1 MNFSTHTALLAA
13 LMVALVAM
21 FALGFYWLA
30 AKRRSMGARSSIAPP
45 PVRRATVQRSAFDIS
60 ELDEWEALAHYSDHV
75 LHATQ
80 EASAEPPDIHSPY
93 GRPDEATPSP
103 SHPTSA
109 AIYTKQSSR

>member
-21 FALGFYWLA
+21 FALGLYWLT
-30 AKRRSMGARSSIAPP
+30 AKRRSLGAHSPIAPP
-45 PVRRATVQRSAFDIS
+45 PVCGATVQRSAFDTS
-60 ELDEWEALAHYSDHV
+60 ELDEWEALAHHPDHV
-75 LHATQ
+75 RHATQ
-80 EASAEPPDIHSPY
+80 EARAEPPDIHSPY

-109 AIYTKQSSR
+109 ATCTNQSSR